1 MFIINLQ
8 ILLDEAHNVQG
19 QHHNFEKYYY
29 LSCISATLF
38 LQYFTNIKLTEHT
51 KKLCIC
57 ISPNS
62 LTFAVFVKQQAHEAY
77 KALRE
82 EL

>member
-1 MFIINLQ
+1 MKLTMYKVNII
-8 ILLDEAHNVQG
+8 ILKSIIIWVVFQ
-19 QHHNFEKYYY
+19 QHF
-29 LSCISATLF
+29 F